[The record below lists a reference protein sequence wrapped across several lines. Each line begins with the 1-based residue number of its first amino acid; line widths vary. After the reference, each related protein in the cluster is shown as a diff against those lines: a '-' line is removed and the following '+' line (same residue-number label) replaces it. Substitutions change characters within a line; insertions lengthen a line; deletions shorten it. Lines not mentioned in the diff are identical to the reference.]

1 MKGTFADAEGVHP
14 FHESLA
20 DGGVDPWEGKPV
32 IRPIKPRHAPESTVF
47 EVAPVRRRAPEE
59 RLAEVTQ
66 RIYDEALKSYRVFG
80 RVVFPASVLADIQ
93 HEFWVAGE
101 PITLEQ
107 IERLAED
114 EIRPLCERYAAQKLA
129 QVHRAGQANEG
140 YAFGVGGN

>member
-1 MKGTFADAEGVHP
+1 MYEGTYADADGIHPWQESAVEGGPDP
-14 FHESLA
+14 FGS
-20 DGGVDPWEGKPV
+20 PMRPV
-32 IRPIKPRHAPESTVF
+32 RTREAPETTRF
-47 EVAPVRRRAPEE
+47 ELEPVRRRDPQE
-59 RLAEVTQ
+59 RLADVTQ
-66 RIYDEALKSYRVFG
+66 RIYDEAMRSYQQFG
-80 RVVFPASVLADIQ
+80 HVRFAASILADIQ